1 MRYYISVCSL
11 DITAEANI
19 ILKPFVEKYFTTPL
33 TPSLVNLKGKVAL
46 MSDKTLNDFK
56 IVFSGKSFND
66 MQLPYD
72 WFILKNEGK
81 IAIQVQFHKPESVNE
96 AIAII
101 DPSESTINL
110 YFKPIPGSGP
120 LVIDPLFHPLGSL
133 IYVYLARLTG
143 GILIHASGVELNK
156 CGRIFTA
163 VSGTGKSTMAGLWK
177 NSGASIINDDRLW
190 LQRIDGKWYMFNTPM
205 VWYASKPKMAMVNE
219 IFLIRQ
225 SPNNELKKIDGIPAA
240 MKVMS
245 NCIQHFYDK
254 QMTSEHLDLILDITR
269 QVPVYTLG
277 FKPDTSVVEMLSAL

>member
-1 MRYYISVCSL
+1 MP
-11 DITAEANI
+11 DK
-19 ILKPFVEKYFTTPL
+19 IL
-33 TPSLVNLKGKVAL
+33 N
-46 MSDKTLNDFK
+46 NFK
-56 IVFSGKSFND
+56 IVFSGKPFND

-72 WFILKNEGK
+72 WFILKKEEK
-81 IAIQVQFHKPESVNE
+81 IAIQVQFHEHESVNE

-110 YFKPIPGSGP
+110 YFKPLSGSET

-133 IYVYLARLTG
+133 IYVYLARLAG
-143 GILIHASGVELNK
+143 GILIHASGVEHNQ

-177 NSGASIINDDRLW
+177 HSGASIINDDRLW
-190 LQRIDGKWYMFNTPM
+190 LQKFDEKWYMFNTPM
-205 VWYASKPKMAMVNE
+205 VWYANKPKMAMINE

-225 SPNNELKKIDGIPAA
+225 SPNNELKKVDGIPAA